1 MTEQGQ
7 KPSSERSEEKASR
20 LFAVDALRGL
30 IIVFM
35 ALDHANHFIAQT
47 HSPGEYFGGAFPV
60 FFDPL
65 AFLTRFVAQLC
76 APGFFFLMGAGMVLF
91 ANSRRERGWGEWRL
105 VRHFWIRGL
114 VLIALQLLIVNRAWE
129 LSPGGWGVDWY
140 VGVLSALGGGLILGS
155 LLLQLKPSLLVALT
169 LVLMVGAEL
178 LTPGPDQWGPFF
190 SQPMNVLL
198 VPGGQG
204 GLWVTYPVLQWLEL
218 VTFGLAFGHWLSDDP
233 RRAFGRALKLGVA
246 FLLAFAVLRQVDGF
260 GNLRPRMGDT
270 WMDVLT
276 VVKYPPSMT
285 FILLT
290 MGVNL
295 TLLWVFY
302 RAEERARPFL
312 QPLQVFGQAPLC
324 FYVLHLFLY
333 AGLYLLLTPEGTSLL
348 LMYPVWLLGLLL
360 LFPVSL
366 WYGRFKRRQPAGSL
380 LRFF

>member
-1 MTEQGQ
+1 MTEQRQ
-7 KPSSERSEEKASR
+7 KPSSERSAEKASR

-60 FFDPL
+60 FYDPL

-91 ANSRRERGWGEWRL
+91 ANSRRERGWGDWRL
-105 VRHFWIRGL
+105 VRHFSIRGL

-129 LSPGGWGVDWY
+129 YSPGGWGVDWY

-155 LLLQLKPSLLVALT
+155 LLLRLKPSLLLALT

-178 LTPGPDQWGPFF
+178 LTPGPDRWGPFF
-190 SQPMNVLL
+190 SQPVNVLL

-218 VTFGLAFGHWLSDDP
+218 VTFGMAFGHWLADDP

-260 GNLRPRMGDT
+260 GNLRPRFGDT

-276 VVKYPPSMT
+276 VVKYPPSIT
-285 FILLT
+285 FTLLT
-290 MGVNL
+290 TGVNL
-295 TLLWVFY
+295 ILLWVFS
-302 RAEERARPFL
+302 RAGESVRPFL
-312 QPLQVFGQAPLC
+312 QPLVVFGQAPLL

-348 LMYPVWLLGLLL
+348 LMYPVWLLGLLI
-360 LFPVSL
+360 LFPVCL